1 MNVYRIWLLSK
12 KIIDPETAAMFR
24 LRFIVLS
31 LFIVICCRTAVHFA
45 YGLDS
50 LVNTIGGGIDRTLKM
65 TIVKGQ
71 NRTLETIA
79 RDIKKMWEVEW
90 VELGKDAHERTVL
103 VAKLKDYRLKNQAI
117 SNLPAYLEGV
127 AYHVNRIDDK
137 REMIQKVKHTGALAG
152 LVGAVSFGAVFA
164 ASVQTFFQVLLPT
177 STALSNLGYT
187 PVQIRLIYSMRLL
200 LYFVVG
206 ALLAWMVPLRFID
219 SAFIQM
225 VYGGL

>member
-45 YGLDS
+45 YGVDN
-50 LVNTIGGGIDRTLKM
+50 LVNTIGGGVDRTLKM
-65 TIVKGQ
+65 TVVKRQ
-71 NRTLETIA
+71 TRTLQTIA

-90 VELGKDAHERTVL
+90 VEFEQDARERTVL
-103 VAKLKDYRLKNQAI
+103 VVKLKDYRLKNQAI

-137 REMIQKVKHTGALAG
+137 RETIQKVKHMGTLAS
-152 LVGAVSFGAVFA
+152 LVGIVSFGAVFA
-164 ASVQTFFQVLLPT
+164 VSVQMFFQALLPT
-177 STALSNLGYT
+177 STALGSLGYS
-187 PVQIRLIYSMRLL
+187 PVQIHLIYSSRLL
-200 LYFVVG
+200 SYFVVG